1 MKPETIGDRIQLLML
16 KQKVSV
22 QQLAHMLGVSRGTIW
37 GWKAGKS
44 EPLSS
49 QIGKMAE
56 IFNVSC
62 DYLIKGCEHAD

>member
-1 MKPETIGDRIQLLML
+1 MNPKTIGDRIQLLML

-22 QQLAHMLGVSRGTIW
+22 QEICQLLKISRTTFYYW
-37 GWKAGKS
+37 RAGKS

-56 IFNVSC
+56 IFGVTC
-62 DYLIKGCEHAD
+62 DYLINGN